1 MNSKTEK
8 YKILVYDILKKIIG
22 ELHSSFGAYPLR
34 KDYRNLM
41 DSCFL
46 IADGAISRLLIG

>member
-1 MNSKTEK
+1 MNSKTDK